1 MTRTYKSALNNYT
14 SVNNH
19 NHEAEVRITVKLTF
33 SAFRSAFFSDRGRI
47 REECEYRNVRN
58 S

>member
-14 SVNNH
+14 SLNNN

-33 SAFRSAFFSDRGRI
+33 SAFRHDRGRI